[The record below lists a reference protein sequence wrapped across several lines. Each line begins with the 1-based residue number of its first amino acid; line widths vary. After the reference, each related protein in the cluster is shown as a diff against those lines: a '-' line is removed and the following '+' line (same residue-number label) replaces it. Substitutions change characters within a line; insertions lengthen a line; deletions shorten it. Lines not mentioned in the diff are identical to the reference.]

1 MENDLQDEIGKL
13 VDKLASDLKT
23 KLFRMVDRRE
33 KRLVKRVPTPR
44 QAPPPAASPKNSK
57 TSGDKT
63 KPKKKKYDTESSDS
77 D

>member
-44 QAPPPAASPKNSK
+44 QAPAASPKNSK

>member
-33 KRLVKRVPTPR
+33 KRLVKGVATPR
-44 QAPPPAASPKNSK
+44 KPPIASPKSSK
-57 TSGDKT
+57 PVDKNN
-63 KPKKKKYDTESSDS
+63 KKKKKYETDSESDS